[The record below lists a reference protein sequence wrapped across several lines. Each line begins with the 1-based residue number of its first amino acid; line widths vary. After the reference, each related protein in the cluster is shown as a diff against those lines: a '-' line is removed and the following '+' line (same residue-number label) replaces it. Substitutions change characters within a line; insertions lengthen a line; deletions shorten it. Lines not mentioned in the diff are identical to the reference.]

1 MGPHKADYKVRLHL
15 TQYLWRLA
23 AVGEMNY
30 AAEFEL
36 RNADEELKLTC
47 AVDELE
53 PLLAHDEFGCVEA
66 KVMTSLRLSLLL
78 TVLRVLVMS
87 RVLISKI

>member
-1 MGPHKADYKVRLHL
+1 MGPHKADYKVMLHL

-23 AVGEMNY
+23 AVGEMNLRTAAEGTNY

-53 PLLAHDEFGCVEA
+53 PLLAHDEFGYVEGND
-66 KVMTSLRLSLLL
+66 KFETQ
-78 TVLRVLVMS
+78 LV
-87 RVLISKI
+87 VDGVEGIGNE